1 MYLFYGESF
10 RLIEEEIKKIVK
22 ESPNVLTIDLE
33 ASSLKEIIEEATYVS
48 MFQEQKYLIVR
59 NANFFTT
66 AKSKTKEEEIEL
78 FLKYMQNPVSLTTIL
93 FTSPFKVDA
102 RKKIY
107 KEFSKTYKVINC
119 SITDRNDLINKIRDM
134 VFKQKFKIDNET
146 ILYIMESCQNNFDL
160 IYNELEKIFLY
171 YVEPQK
177 IELQDVV
184 NIVSRTLMDN
194 NFKFVEAVIKKDGR
208 EALKIL
214 EDLYVLKVEPIALI
228 LLLAREYRLMLSIE
242 TLLRGG
248 YPKATIS
255 KQLGLQDWQIDKF
268 IRNMNSYNEEDLKTY
283 LKEIASIDYRV
294 KSGLG
299 DAYTELKAF
308 LLKVFMP

>member
-33 ASSLKEIIEEATYVS
+33 ASSVS

-160 IYNELEKIFLY
+160 IYELEKIFLY